1 MKVRKFMDGLNY
13 QIALI
18 IYMAGP
24 NDLPKAIDYA
34 TRAYTGQEVY
44 NKKNKEVG
52 MAEQIEQLQAQI
64 VKLSLNSVNNVANPC
79 PPIQQPVQNYYT
91 PPPTNPWVQNVS
103 QPLPPLNRLYEQSN
117 NNNNN
122 QGGRRF

>member
-34 TRAYTGQEVY
+34 TRAFTGHEVY
-44 NKKNKEVG
+44 NKKNKEIG
-52 MAEQIEQLQAQI
+52 MTEQIEQLQAQI
-64 VKLSLNSVNNVANPC
+64 VELTLNSVNNVANPS
-79 PPIQQPVQNYYT
+79 PSVQLSAQSYYT
-91 PPPTNPWVQNVS
+91 SPPVNLWIQNVS
-103 QPLPPLNRLYEQSN
+103 QPL
-117 NNNNN
+117 
-122 QGGRRF
+122 